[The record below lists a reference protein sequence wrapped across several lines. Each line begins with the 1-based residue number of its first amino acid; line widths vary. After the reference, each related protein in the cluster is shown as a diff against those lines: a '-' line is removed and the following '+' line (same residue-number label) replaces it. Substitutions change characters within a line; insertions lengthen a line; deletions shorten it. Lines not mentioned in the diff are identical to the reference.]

1 MKPAIVYH
9 ANCPD
14 GWCAAWVAYN
24 ALKEQQDAVA
34 TLHPANYGQAPPDL
48 GDADTVYVV
57 DFSYPHKVLVEMA
70 ETCRVVVLDHHRSAI
85 DEICIGHH
93 DYPGEA
99 RWGDGAYGDQYIM
112 RYTDPY
118 ETVLDDNR
126 SGAGITWDYFHH
138 GKPRLD
144 IVDYVED
151 RDLWRFALPESREVN
166 AYLRTQPY
174 ALGPWDD
181 FLQYCITAGDMARLG
196 AGVLLHIDAYCRAAA
211 NHAYWCEMGDRQF
224 PIVNVT
230 YESCSEVADYLIS
243 HFGVDMAGYFFE
255 SGDGLWQYGFRSRN
269 GVTVHDHAQR
279 FGGGGHPQA
288 SGCRSPQILHQR
300 LARVLEAP

>member
-1 MKPAIVYH
+1 MKPAVIYH
-9 ANCPD
+9 SNCAD

-48 GDADTVYVV
+48 GVTDTVYIV
-57 DFSYPHKVLVEMA
+57 DFSYPHGVLVEMA
-70 ETCRVVVLDHHRSAI
+70 KDRKVVVLDHHQTAM
-85 DEICIGHH
+85 DDICAALGWEPE
-93 DYPGEA
+93 PGSNVPPPD
-99 RWGDGAYGDQYIM
+99 W
-112 RYTDPY
+112 PY
-118 ETVLDDNR
+118 AAVLDVSR

-174 ALGPWDD
+174 ALGAWDD
-181 FLQYCITAGDMARLG
+181 FLQYCITVGDMARMG

-269 GVTVHDHAQR
+269 GVTVHDHAQE